1 MNFNERL
8 KRIRATRKMTQE
20 QLAEASGLS
29 LPAIRKYE
37 LSARAPKRDQVM
49 KLANALDVS
58 INVFNEFEL
67 ETVSDTLSLIFKLCE
82 LSDIQIEADQDMDG
96 NYIPESVHITLN
108 NDTLK
113 DSLCSYKKALE
124 TKEQLVAA
132 KETYS
137 ESEYESKLKDVNQNL
152 FDFENLLLDDTTVL
166 DRDTVADSSEIPVAL
181 AKPMPANFR
190 QSPNAELQ
198 DLLID
203 CSNREADIIVS
214 SAKFAKE
221 MLRKK

>member
-1 MNFNERL
+1 MNFNEKL
-8 KRIRATRKMTQE
+8 KRIRATRKITQE
-20 QLAEASGLS
+20 QLADASGIS
-29 LPAIRKYE
+29 LAAIRKYE
-37 LSARAPKRDQVM
+37 LSAKAPKHDQVV

-58 INVFNEFEL
+58 SNVFNEFEL
-67 ETVSDTLSLIFKLCE
+67 ETVSDTLSLLFKLCE
-82 LSDIQIEADQDMDG
+82 LSDIQIEADQDKDG
-96 NYIPESVHITLN
+96 NYIPDTVRITLN
-108 NDTLK
+108 NGKLK

-124 TKEQLVAA
+124 TKEELIAE
-132 KETYS
+132 KENYT
-137 ESEYESKLKDVNQNL
+137 EAEYESKLKDVNQNL

-166 DRDTVADSSEIPVAL
+166 GRETVVDSSEAAVAL